1 MWSVHLIKLPIYVS
15 STTNNTWSRRNSSTQ
30 HWLNVLN
37 YHHHHFRQLR
47 QWPPHINDTSTTTIH
62 PPRRIQDT
70 TTTTTT
76 PQNSTKRARTMT
88 VSTVVRALGML
99 FLNVGFFF
107 LYFTNVS
114 IQVIRLHL
122 HHYCATQPLQRR
134 RQEMGLETCR
144 VTWMGP
150 NDATRRLGQVHFSFY
165 FIYSFY

>member
-1 MWSVHLIKLPIYVS
+1 MVCALDQITHICKFNHKQHMITSQLKYSTLTQRAQLPPPS
-15 STTNNTWSRRNSSTQ
+15 LPTTTAVTTTHQW
-30 HWLNVLN
+30 HID
-37 YHHHHFRQLR
+37 HHHT
-47 QWPPHINDTSTTTIH
+47 PTSTHPRHDNHHYNTTEQHEKGPNDDSINRCSG
-62 PPRRIQDT
+62 PRY
-70 TTTTTT
+70 
-76 PQNSTKRARTMT
+76 A
-88 VSTVVRALGML
+88 
-99 FLNVGFFF
+99 FLECWVFF

-165 FIYSFY
+165 FIYSCY